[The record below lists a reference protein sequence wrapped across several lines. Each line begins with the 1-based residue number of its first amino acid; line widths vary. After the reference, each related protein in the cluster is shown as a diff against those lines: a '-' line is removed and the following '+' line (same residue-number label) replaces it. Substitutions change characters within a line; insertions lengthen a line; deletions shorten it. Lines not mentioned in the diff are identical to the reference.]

1 MVNRGEN
8 ITDIL
13 GKSCLGMVSNG
24 GFRVGAVTGQ
34 WQMEGVDMRGLAGE
48 V

>member
-8 ITDIL
+8 ITDSL
-13 GKSCLGMVSNG
+13 GTSCLGTVSNG
-24 GFRVGAVTGQ
+24 SFRVGAVTRQ
-34 WQMEGVDMRGLAGE
+34 WQMEGVDMRGFAGE